1 MRLATPARRAAI
13 RTIVLDRSLEAFP
26 LFRLSDSADDG
37 AISYLVP
44 NTAERATR
52 SGDHAAS
59 LVVAER
65 PLADEERHEALAA
78 AELAEPTQLRRWRVL
93 PAPGDR
99 LPGTFDQDVYV
110 ELMHRFGEA
119 GWPEDGAVSFTLHAF
134 LRSIGR
140 RVDGRTYEQLRAA
153 LMRLERTTLESTGAY
168 LTGPVSAERPDVVD
182 GTFTVLASVT
192 IERRRSTDREQL
204 PLFDALSDSGPGD
217 ARVVIGPL
225 IRANIAA
232 GRTATI
238 GAAQYQ
244 GLSNPVARR
253 VYRLLAVARAEDRV
267 AWRVPLERLASQ
279 IPLAQ
284 RYPSHLQRVL
294 QPAHDLLVSAGI
306 LRNATFTQT
315 GKEWFVDYVLATRN
329 LGTA

>member
-1 MRLATPARRAAI
+1 
-13 RTIVLDRSLEAFP
+13 
-26 LFRLSDSADDG
+26 
-37 AISYLVP
+37 
-44 NTAERATR
+44 
-52 SGDHAAS
+52 
-59 LVVAER
+59 
-65 PLADEERHEALAA
+65 
-78 AELAEPTQLRRWRVL
+78 
-93 PAPGDR
+93 
-99 LPGTFDQDVYV
+99 
-110 ELMHRFGEA
+110 
-119 GWPEDGAVSFTLHAF
+119 
-134 LRSIGR
+134 
-140 RVDGRTYEQLRAA
+140 
-153 LMRLERTTLESTGAY
+153 MRLERTTLESTGAY